1 MEPTAIGNAVIWH
14 RRAKSEEWLWD
25 WEISFRVDCPPH
37 HFPLPRKH
45 SLRRTCFVRGTSTPH
60 IFKGGSWVRAPVSS
74 LPVSLPSLRQE
85 RSLVW
90 EMQWAAGVGQD
101 AVSQPRNFVVAVHF
115 ECVLSLLTR
124 EIPQDTQGLCREASR
139 VSAALLW
146 LNESPSRGRINRTST
161 WFYQMQALSHYLGLS
176 LNNWYFEFVWFITKG
191 LRAHMENTKRGCPSL
206 ALVWWWFNH

>member
-74 LPVSLPSLRQE
+74 LPPAFSQTRAVTRLGDAVGSRSGAGCSEPATELRGRCALWVRSQPAHERDSPGHTGPLQGGQQSLRGSPVTEWVTLQGKNQQNIYVIL
-85 RSLVW
+85 S
-90 EMQWAAGVGQD
+90 D
-101 AVSQPRNFVVAVHF
+101 ASPIPLSRFVF
-115 ECVLSLLTR
+115 
-124 EIPQDTQGLCREASR
+124 
-139 VSAALLW
+139 
-146 LNESPSRGRINRTST
+146 
-161 WFYQMQALSHYLGLS
+161 
-176 LNNWYFEFVWFITKG
+176 K
-191 LRAHMENTKRGCPSL
+191 
-206 ALVWWWFNH
+206 